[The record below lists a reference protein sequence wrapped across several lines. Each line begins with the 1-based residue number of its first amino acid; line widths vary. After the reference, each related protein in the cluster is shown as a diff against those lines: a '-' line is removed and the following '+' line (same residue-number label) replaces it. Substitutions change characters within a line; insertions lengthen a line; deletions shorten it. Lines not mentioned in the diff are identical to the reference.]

1 MRKVCRVVGKLGK
14 FWGFD
19 VKGEKFMKKWI
30 IDSFLLFKGERK
42 NVGEKV
48 VGFEI
53 KEVVGIF

>member
-1 MRKVCRVVGKLGK
+1 
-14 FWGFD
+14 
-19 VKGEKFMKKWI
+19 MKKWI